1 MRNGFALVS
10 IAGMSALLIAAAP
23 TAPSLEGDWKGSGT
37 VSNNVAADHA
47 ECRVR
52 YTRSGD
58 RSFSYTATC
67 TAKSGKYD
75 ITGSVT
81 NTSGSNYSGTVMG
94 GGKESGTGHVFL
106 VQHGKHLSV
115 IATNQRGAARLTL
128 VKLGGGI

>member
-1 MRNGFALVS
+1 MSDRFALILIV
-10 IAGMSALLIAAAP
+10 AMSALLIAASPAV
-23 TAPSLEGDWKGSGT
+23 PSLEGDWKGSGT

-58 RSFSYTATC
+58 RRFSYTATC

-75 ITGSVT
+75 LTGSVT

-94 GGKESGTGHVFL
+94 GGQESGTGHVFL

-115 IATNQRGAARLTL
+115 IATNQRGMARLSL
-128 VKLGGGI
+128 VKLG